1 MKAAYL
7 SSLHLRIC
15 TSSRK
20 PSSVSGLL
28 TLMLNHLPKKQP
40 GSSDCIT
47 LMSITKAN
55 SLPCW
60 VSIWTT
66 SLLSWPTYMHIHS
79 RLNVFMKPWPATV
92 ITITKYKCPPPP
104 FFFLF
109 TSYKTCPSV
118 SWPALCNSQRA
129 RMRSLWNFVS
139 TTLQITRQ
147 PIGADLWQR
156 ETCQWCLLKMLV
168 SRAHS
173 TYPLR
178 IHKTTNTI
186 TLSWSC
192 HNNRGFA
199 ERRFSNT

>member
-104 FFFLF
+104 FFFSF
-109 TSYKTCPSV
+109 YKLQNLSQCVMTCLMQLAASAHAQLV
-118 SWPALCNSQRA
+118 EFRKHNASGH
-129 RMRSLWNFVS
+129 
-139 TTLQITRQ
+139 TTANR
-147 PIGADLWQR
+147 
-156 ETCQWCLLKMLV
+156 
-168 SRAHS
+168 
-173 TYPLR
+173 
-178 IHKTTNTI
+178 
-186 TLSWSC
+186 SWSLAAWDMPVMLTQ
-192 HNNRGFA
+192 NVGQ
-199 ERRFSNT
+199 